1 MRKLLTFLKTLTAA
15 VAVILLFTACQQF
28 LDDPE
33 DFLSYWASETF
44 VKNHSIDSA
53 HRPDGAGVPCVGSL
67 VSVDITLSVHNPKG
81 FSFVMPTS
89 SVSAGIVEFKE
100 LSSHPEAGT
109 DYELQQT
116 GSGTLKLKY
125 NPSLLQK
132 YEQGSRSLN
141 PTITLK
147 ATDGRV
153 FKQTYTFGIK
163 SNTPPPKPEIIIAKT
178 NTSPSKYVLC
188 LKFNSTE
195 MTRKIGTTTVPI
207 HKDIAKITINDSP
220 YTLLYKD
227 DNSDFKKPDETSF
240 IERGNVQQLN
250 AALPSASEK
259 WVLYF
264 DTNLKVNDGNDQTSY
279 TITLS
284 DQEGV
289 TSDETVARIE
299 ASGPTYEVRFSVAD
313 EQGGSLTGI
322 YKGTSK
328 TANGSTVQ
336 TFDVLGGGLVTF
348 TAFPDTG
355 WEVDSWTG
363 ATANTPNT
371 TATLT
376 VTAPT
381 TVTVR
386 FKKITYKVHFNK
398 NDSNAS
404 GNMVDQSF
412 TYGQSQN
419 LTANGFTKTGYT
431 FAGWA
436 TSADGNV
443 QYTNQQSVSN
453 LTTTANGTVDL
464 YAKWTANTYTVTFR
478 VADGKGGTL
487 KANYGYNPSTMTSA
501 TVQVTN
507 GDSVSFTATP
517 DNGWEVDSWKVDG
530 STVSSQT
537 GTTYTLSNVTGPK
550 TVTVKFKPGVF
561 DLAGGPGAWKRLK
574 EEVEKTEGAHT
585 ITISGEI
592 KATTDSGNNGKI
604 SIRRELIIKSSG
616 SSASLNASNLSG
628 IFDVNNKLTLENIT
642 LKNGAEPGNRTG
654 AGAYVNSTLIMKGS
668 SAITDCSAHKGG
680 GVYISN
686 GTLIMQDSS
695 AITNCSAAEG
705 GGVYVAGTFEMKEDA
720 IVTPSTGGDE
730 NVKGKNDVYLASGKS
745 IDVTGALTN
754 TPAARI
760 TPDSYTDGRV
770 LATGAAEKA
779 NFTVTPKNGNEHW
792 RYKKKDGVIKFVPA
806 TLTVTF
812 VKIKCVEEHDAGPS
826 AEYYWQMKVNGE
838 MISEIEDQS
847 GQYWV
852 AGDGDHKDIDAS
864 FTRKFNFFSL
874 NETIPVNIEIWE
886 DDNDGD
892 DHIGTTDAKLMYH
905 YNADAWQWGYRDS
918 GHENGNQGVNIYKQI
933 NEGSAN
939 EVEFTEEYRHSDG
952 DTDVTI
958 RISWKE

>member
-1 MRKLLTFLKTLTAA
+1 M
-15 VAVILLFTACQQF
+15 
-28 LDDPE
+28 
-33 DFLSYWASETF
+33 
-44 VKNHSIDSA
+44 
-53 HRPDGAGVPCVGSL
+53 
-67 VSVDITLSVHNPKG
+67 
-81 FSFVMPTS
+81 
-89 SVSAGIVEFKE
+89 
-100 LSSHPEAGT
+100 
-109 DYELQQT
+109 
-116 GSGTLKLKY
+116 
-125 NPSLLQK
+125 
-132 YEQGSRSLN
+132 
-141 PTITLK
+141 
-147 ATDGRV
+147 
-153 FKQTYTFGIK
+153 
-163 SNTPPPKPEIIIAKT
+163 
-178 NTSPSKYVLC
+178 
-188 LKFNSTE
+188 
-195 MTRKIGTTTVPI
+195 
-207 HKDIAKITINDSP
+207 
-220 YTLLYKD
+220 
-227 DNSDFKKPDETSF
+227 
-240 IERGNVQQLN
+240 
-250 AALPSASEK
+250 
-259 WVLYF
+259 YF

-322 YKGTSK
+322 YKGNSK

-431 FAGWA
+431 FDGWA
-436 TSADGNV
+436 TNADGNV
-443 QYTNQQSVSN
+443 QYSNQQSVSN
-453 LTTTANGTVDL
+453 LTTTANGTVNL

-487 KANYGYNPSTMTSA
+487 KANYGSNPSTMTSA

-517 DNGWEVDSWKVDG
+517 DEGWEFDRWTG
-530 STVSSQT
+530 VSSSS
-537 GTTYTLSNVTGPK
+537 TTATLYNVTAPT
-550 TVTVKFKPGVF
+550 TVTVKFKGGELN
-561 DLAGGPGAWKRLK
+561 LAGGSGAWERLK
-574 EEVEKTEGAHT
+574 KEAAKPDGAHT
-585 ITISGEI
+585 IIIDGEI
-592 KATTDSGNNGKI
+592 KAEYGDDGEITLGRD
-604 SIRRELIIKSSG
+604 LIIQGKD
-616 SSASLNASNLSG
+616 SSAVLHADQRSR
-628 IFDVNNKLTLENIT
+628 IFHVQDNKTLTLKDIT
-642 LKNGAEPGNRTG
+642 LKNGREVRSNGRG
-654 AGAYVNSTLIMKGS
+654 GGVLVESGSTLIMENS
-668 SAITDCSAHKGG
+668 SITGCEAKR
-680 GVYISN
+680 
-686 GTLIMQDSS
+686 
-695 AITNCSAAEG
+695 G
-705 GGVYVAGTFEMKEDA
+705 GGVYVAGTFTMEGTSSITSCTTEHEGSGVYADGTFTMKGSTSIQACSTMGVYVSGTFNMQDSSFIQNCDDGVYVYGTFNMQDSSFIKNCDNGVYVYGTFNMKDGAEV
-720 IVTPSTGGDE
+720 VTNDE
-730 NVKGKNDVYLASGKS
+730 KNDVYLASGRS
-745 IDVTGALTN
+745 ITVTGTLTKK
-754 TPAARI
+754 PAARI

-812 VKIKCVEEHDAGPS
+812 VKLKCVKEKDYGDT
-826 AEYYWQMKVNGE
+826 AEYYWTMKVDGG
-838 MISEIEDQS
+838 MVDDQFNENS
-847 GQYWV
+847 TCELATGQI
-852 AGDGDHKDIDAS
+852 HTINKS
-864 FTRKFNFFSL
+864 FTESFSYFPADKK
-874 NETIPVNIEIWE
+874 IPVDIEIYEE
-886 DDNDGD
+886 DNGSDN
-892 DHIGTTDAKLMYH
+892 HIGTTKASLWYH
-905 YNADAWQWGYRDS
+905 YNADAWQWGYRGS

-939 EVEFTEEYRHSDG
+939 EVEFTEQYRHSEG